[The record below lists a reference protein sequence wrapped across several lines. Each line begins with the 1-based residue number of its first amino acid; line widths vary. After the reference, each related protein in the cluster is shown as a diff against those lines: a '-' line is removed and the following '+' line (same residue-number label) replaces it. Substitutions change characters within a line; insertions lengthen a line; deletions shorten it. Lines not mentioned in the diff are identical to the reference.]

1 MIVFSL
7 SLLIDQFE
15 RAALAL
21 IQKENFVI
29 MKRSIQIRVDL
40 IMKNFEAQ
48 KYSWNCV
55 NTVFFRY
62 LNDWC

>member
-48 KYSWNCV
+48 KYS
-55 NTVFFRY
+55 
-62 LNDWC
+62 